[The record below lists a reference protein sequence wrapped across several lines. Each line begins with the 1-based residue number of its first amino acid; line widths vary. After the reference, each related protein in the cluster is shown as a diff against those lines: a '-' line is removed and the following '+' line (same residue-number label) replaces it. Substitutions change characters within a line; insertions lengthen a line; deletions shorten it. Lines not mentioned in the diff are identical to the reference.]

1 MIVSGHNN
9 MSDESDDE
17 IENSEVDTY
26 RRKYQLLLERCEVLQ
41 QDNERLVHRI
51 QQVRKLLRRSRKE
64 RKFLMDRLDQHRDNW
79 RNVQLPIPLDEP
91 LSAPAAT
98 KPDKNQHQKVGA
110 ASTTKT
116 TSSVEKGGRKNTSV
130 SGSNSGTKRKS
141 GKGSDKSERDPNAP
155 KRPANPFFQFCQE
168 QRPIVMERLGLEQKA
183 GEAEPSKQE
192 LTRQLASKWNTLP
205 PEDKKVYYD
214 MYEKSK
220 EKYAVEMQLYS
231 NRTKPANED
240 IPS

>member
-1 MIVSGHNN
+1 MQ
-9 MSDESDDE
+9 
-17 IENSEVDTY
+17 Y
-26 RRKYQLLLERCEVLQ
+26 KYKFVIF

-51 QQVRKLLRRSRKE
+51 QQVKKLLRRSRKE
-64 RKFLMDRLDQHRDNW
+64 RKFLIDRLDQHGDNW

-91 LSAPAAT
+91 LSTPAAT
-98 KPDKNQHQKVGA
+98 KPDKNQHQKVGTG
-110 ASTTKT
+110 STTKDFVNVVLFPNIHYT
-116 TSSVEKGGRKNTSV
+116 NSTSTEKGGRKNFNATS
-130 SGSNSGTKRKS
+130 SGSANKRKS
-141 GKGSDKSERDPNAP
+141 GKNSEKAERDPNAP

-168 QRPIVMERLGLEQKA
+168 QRPIVMERLGLEQKS
-183 GEAEPSKQE
+183 GEAETSKQE

-231 NRTKPANED
+231 NRTKPSNDDTA
-240 IPS
+240 S

>member
-1 MIVSGHNN
+1 MIVSGSNN
-9 MSDESDDE
+9 LSYDSDDE
-17 IENSEVDTY
+17 VEKNEVDTY

-51 QQVRKLLRRSRKE
+51 QQVRKMLWRSRKE
-64 RKFLMDRLDQHRDNW
+64 RKFLMDRLDQHGDNW

-91 LSAPAAT
+91 LNIPTTT
-98 KPDKNQHQKVGA
+98 KPDKNQHQKLGA
-110 ASTTKT
+110 GTTAKSA
-116 TSSVEKGGRKNTSV
+116 SSVEKGGRKITSTTV
-130 SGSNSGTKRKS
+130 ASSGTKRKS
-141 GKGSDKSERDPNAP
+141 GKSADKPERDPNAP

-168 QRPIVMERLGLEQKA
+168 QRPIVMERLGLEQKS

-205 PEDKKVYYD
+205 PEDKKIYYD

-220 EKYAVEMQLYS
+220 EKYAVEMQIYS
-231 NRTKPANED
+231 NRTKPPNED
-240 IPS
+240 IST